1 MNNLS
6 IVSPSS
12 ADAADIAA
20 DAANTDA
27 NADGAASLPQAAESI
42 GRILLGKEEA
52 SRLALACLLAGGH
65 LLLEDLPG
73 MGKTLLA
80 HTLARVAGL
89 DFKRAQFTSDML
101 PGDLTGAPIF
111 NKDSG
116 EFVFHPGPIF
126 TQALLADEINR
137 ASPKTQSALL
147 EAMEEKQ
154 VTSEGVSRALPR
166 PFFVIATQNPID
178 QCATNPLPEAQLD
191 RFMMRLS
198 LGYPDEA
205 AELEILR
212 GEDRRRLLERLP
224 PALDADKL
232 IELQG
237 RARALHVSES
247 LLKYIR
253 ALAEHTRHGAGLAYG
268 LSPRGAQALLAA
280 ARAWALLACR
290 DHVLPDDVQA
300 VFAAVVGHR
309 LGLGEAR
316 IAQGAA
322 RDIMRAV
329 PL

>member
-1 MNNLS
+1 MSEN
-6 IVSPSS
+6 
-12 ADAADIAA
+12 AAPTPLLRYAA
-20 DAANTDA
+20 QNV
-27 NADGAASLPQAAESI
+27 GQ
-42 GRILLGKEEA
+42 ILLGKEEA
-52 SRLALACLLAGGH
+52 IRLSLACLVAGGH

-73 MGKTLLA
+73 MGKTILA
-80 HTLARVAGL
+80 HTLAHIAGL
-89 DFKRAQFTSDML
+89 HFKRVQFTSDML

-111 NKDSG
+111 NKESG

-126 TQALLADEINR
+126 AQALLADEINR

-178 QCATNPLPEAQLD
+178 QLSTNPLPEAQLD

-212 GEDRRRLLERLP
+212 GEDRRVLLERLP
-224 PALDADKL
+224 PALNAGELVD
-232 IELQG
+232 LQG
-237 RARALHVSES
+237 RARELHVSES

-268 LSPRGAQALLAA
+268 LSPRGAQSLLAA
-280 ARAWALLACR
+280 ARAWALLAER

-316 IAQGAA
+316 EAQGAA
-322 RDIMRAV
+322 REIMRAV
-329 PL
+329 SV